1 MQIQFP
7 IRGVFLSHLPISIPG
22 FEIEKVSCLESKMT
36 ITARATNSTACC
48 PLCGSL
54 TTRIHSYYV
63 RAPQDLPSSGL
74 SVHLQLGVRRFR
86 CQNKDCPRQ
95 TFAERLPELVA
106 VSAQRTVRLT
116 KLLHAFSLAL
126 SGEAGTR
133 LLADVGVPTSADTL
147 LRLVKGGQLPV
158 AEIPRAIGVDD
169 FALRRGQTYGTIIV
183 DLSTHRPI
191 DLLLGRTAETLSQWL
206 MKHPG
211 IEFISRDRSSEYMRG
226 AIEGA
231 PQAKQVLD
239 RWHVLKNVREVVQ
252 RIVSRNHAILKQ
264 RQKDAG
270 VIVRARYK
278 KKRSSSEI
286 AASQVARL
294 RRQAWYEE
302 VVELYRQG
310 KSSAAIAESLQMS
323 PTTVRKF
330 VYAGAFPERSA
341 HRSRRFVRLKPYL
354 PYLEQRVQQGCEN
367 ATLLWQEI
375 CRQGFAHGY
384 KVVNT
389 WLREYLGKPGRLSS
403 QQERAKRQAFLDT
416 VQAEQGVV
424 LPIEEKASQ
433 AENLPVVEPL
443 ESPRHLTWLL
453 VCDPESL
460 NEQEQQKLT
469 FLREVEALNTTY
481 DLVQRFF
488 ELVRERTAEPLDFW
502 LEDCLHSGIPDMQTF
517 AEGLKREYTALRAA
531 LTSPY
536 SNGPVEG
543 QVNKLKY
550 IKRSMYGR
558 EKFSLLRQRFLQA
571 A

>member
-1 MQIQFP
+1 
-7 IRGVFLSHLPISIPG
+7 LSHIPFPLPG
-22 FEIEKVSCLESKMT
+22 FEIQQVTRAESTLTIVAVSTSETAICPSCGKTSK
-36 ITARATNSTACC
+36 R
-48 PLCGSL
+48 L
-54 TTRIHSYYV
+54 HSYYI
-63 RAPQDLPSSGL
+63 RSPHDLPSSGL
-74 SVHLQLGVRRFR
+74 SVHLQLSVRRFR
-86 CQNKDCPRQ
+86 CQNDDCPRQ
-95 TFAERLPELVA
+95 TFVERLPELVA

-116 KLLHAFSLAL
+116 RLLHAFSLAL
-126 SGEAGTR
+126 SGEAGAR
-133 LLADVGVPTSADTL
+133 LLSDVGVLTSADTL
-147 LRLVKGGQLPV
+147 LRLVKGSPLPV
-158 AEIPRAIGVDD
+158 AETPKAIGVDD

-191 DLLLGRTAETLSQWL
+191 DLLIERTAETLSQWL
-206 MKHPG
+206 VEHPG
-211 IEFISRDRSSEYMRG
+211 VEFISRDRSSEYMRG
-226 AIEGA
+226 AAEGA
-231 PQAKQVLD
+231 PQAQQVLD

-264 RQKDAG
+264 RQRDAG
-270 VIVRARYK
+270 VIVHTRYK

-302 VVELYRQG
+302 VVDLYRQG
-310 KSSAAIAESLQMS
+310 KSIAAIAQHLQMS

-341 HRSRRFVRLKPYL
+341 HRSRRIVRLEPYL

-367 ATLLWQEI
+367 ASLLWQEI
-375 CRQGFAHGY
+375 CKLGFTHGY

-389 WLREYLGKPGRLSS
+389 WLREYLGQPGRNSS
-403 QQERAKRQAFLDT
+403 QQEIAKRQTFFEA

-424 LPIEEKASQ
+424 FPAEEIARDPASQ
-433 AENLPVVEPL
+433 GGSSPVGVEPL

-453 VCDPESL
+453 LRAPESL
-460 NEQEQQKLT
+460 NGQEQQKLI
-469 FLREVEALNTTY
+469 FLCEVEALNTTY
-481 DLVQRFF
+481 NLAQRFF
-488 ELVRERTAEPLDFW
+488 KMVRERNAEPLDAW
-502 LEDCLHSGIPDMQTF
+502 LEECLSSGIPDLRTF
-517 AEGLKREYTALRAA
+517 AEGLKREYSALKAA
-531 LTSPY
+531 LTFPY

-558 EKFSLLRQRFLQA
+558 EKFELLHQRFLQA